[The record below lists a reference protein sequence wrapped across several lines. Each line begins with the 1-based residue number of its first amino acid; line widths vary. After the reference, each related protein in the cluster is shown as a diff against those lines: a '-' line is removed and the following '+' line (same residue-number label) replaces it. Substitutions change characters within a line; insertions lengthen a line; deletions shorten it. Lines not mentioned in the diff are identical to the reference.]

1 MVWEMTEMGFMY
13 NHFKISIMEE
23 TIKRYTVVIH
33 SENQIGLLT
42 QVANIFT
49 RHSLNMS
56 SLAAGASPVEGIHT
70 ITIVTDATPKKILEV
85 VRQLE
90 KKVDVVRVLYYSDK
104 DIIYRELAL
113 YKVPTDKIMH
123 SGNIEELLQSHN
135 AKIIEL
141 NKDFTVISKV
151 GTTDQTQKLYDHLN
165 QFGVIQFQRSGRI
178 VVSRERQ
185 EPLQEYLLEREKSKN
200 NKL

>member
-1 MVWEMTEMGFMY
+1 
-13 NHFKISIMEE
+13 MEDN
-23 TIKRYTVVIH
+23 TIRKYTVVIH

-42 QVANIFT
+42 QIANIFT

-56 SLAAGASPVEGIHT
+56 SLAAGASPIEGIHT

-85 VRQLE
+85 VQQIE
-90 KKVDVVRVLYYSDK
+90 KKVDVVRVFHYSDK
-104 DIIYRELAL
+104 DIVYRELAL
-113 YKVPTDKIMH
+113 YKVQTDKIMD

-151 GTTDQTQKLYDHLN
+151 GTTDQTQELYDHLN
-165 QFGVIQFQRSGRI
+165 QFAVLQFQRSGRI

-185 EPLQEYLLEREKSKN
+185 EPLQEYLKDREINRN
-200 NKL
+200 NKF